1 MVSMSQNAKVSINL
15 DKTLLIMNFGAHMT
29 MVDMVPRMAA
39 SLDKKL
45 LTQEESKTLNALMVM
60 STKPLEPELTALAL
74 KLITNVI

>member
-1 MVSMSQNAKVSINL
+1 
-15 DKTLLIMNFGAHMT
+15 MNFGAHMT

-45 LTQEESKTLNALMVM
+45 LTQEESKTLNAIMVM